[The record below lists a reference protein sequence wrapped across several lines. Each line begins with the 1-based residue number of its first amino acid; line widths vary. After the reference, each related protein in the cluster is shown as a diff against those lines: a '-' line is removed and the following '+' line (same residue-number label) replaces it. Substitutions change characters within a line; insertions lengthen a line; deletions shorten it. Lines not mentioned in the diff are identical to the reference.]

1 MTNPRGRPKK
11 YGQEGEVPSLR
22 VRLAPDLHAWAQ
34 ANGGPEL
41 VRRLLAEE
49 KRRAERKAKA

>member
-41 VRRLLAEE
+41 VRRLLA
-49 KRRAERKAKA
+49 AERKKTARREKA